1 MKPVADTFTDAADP
15 VTPRPVDDLAVPV
28 TAPVPAPGDRFA
40 RWTAL
45 VTLLGA
51 INLFVGLGTNSIAR
65 DEGFSISTSLRSWS
79 SLAKLSIH
87 TETNAWLYAF
97 ALKAWS
103 ALGTSPAMLRVP
115 SALAMVAAIPLTALV
130 ARRLFG
136 DRVAL
141 LAAGAVAANGAVLMF
156 AQQVRTYGFAVALA
170 LAAMV
175 AFLAE
180 VTRPSRRNLV
190 LWVVLVAL
198 TAQTQLHTVTIFVP
212 QLIALAALPAA
223 QRQWRR
229 RVGALAVGLVIVSP
243 VPIIISRHEEGQGL
257 FSLRLGV
264 FRDVLYTFTGRGG
277 VPGVLVFGVA
287 GLVLLGL
294 TRRAWDGPDAW
305 RRFGL
310 VLVLAWVAV
319 PFLML
324 FGASLVLQPTLIGR
338 YLLFCVPAMA
348 IALGLAADLVLRQGW
363 KRSLAI
369 AAVVVLGA
377 GAARGSVS
385 WHVDSKTEHWDEV
398 AAYVFANARATDRLV
413 VANDSIQLFFT
424 YERTRQ
430 GAPPAGPQPGYPAGV
445 WGSYQTGD
453 QRYDSPTADELAVA
467 TKDAP
472 RVWVVIGRHHVNTE
486 VMPDRLKALDA
497 SFRLVETRSFPVDID
512 VLLYERT
519 A

>member
-1 MKPVADTFTDAADP
+1 MKPAADTVADGANV
-15 VTPRPVDDLAVPV
+15 VTPRPEFDGATSIAAEAVPA
-28 TAPVPAPGDRFA
+28 TRGRFA
-40 RWTAL
+40 AWTAL
-45 VTLLGA
+45 VTVLGA
-51 INLFVGLGTNSIAR
+51 VNMFVGLGANSIAR

-115 SALAMVAAIPLTALV
+115 SAVAMVAAIPLTALV

-141 LAAGAVAANGAVLMF
+141 FAAVAVATNGAVLMF

-190 LWVVLVAL
+190 VWVVLVAL

-212 QLIALAALPAA
+212 QLIALAALPSA
-223 QRQWRR
+223 QRLWKRR
-229 RVGALAVGLVIVSP
+229 LGALAVGLVIVSP
-243 VPIIISRHEEGQGL
+243 VPIVISRHEEGQGL

-264 FRDVLYTFTGRGG
+264 FRDVLFTFTGRGG
-277 VPGVLVFGVA
+277 VPGVLVFAAAGVA
-287 GLVLLGL
+287 LVIL
-294 TRRAWDGPDAW
+294 TRKAWTGGDAW

-310 VLVLAWVAV
+310 TLVLAWIAV

-324 FGASLVLQPTLIGR
+324 FGASVVLQPTLIGR

-348 IALGLAADLVLRQGW
+348 IALAVVADQVLRSGW
-363 KRSLAI
+363 KRPLAI

-385 WHVDSKTEHWDEV
+385 WHVDSKT
-398 AAYVFANARATDRLV
+398 
-413 VANDSIQLFFT
+413 
-424 YERTRQ
+424 
-430 GAPPAGPQPGYPAGV
+430 
-445 WGSYQTGD
+445 
-453 QRYDSPTADELAVA
+453 
-467 TKDAP
+467 
-472 RVWVVIGRHHVNTE
+472 
-486 VMPDRLKALDA
+486 
-497 SFRLVETRSFPVDID
+497 
-512 VLLYERT
+512 
-519 A
+519 